1 MAKALLYLVIAHLI
15 FIQMYLFQ
23 SVNLN
28 RDILIEW
35 LGDKINSD
43 EINLSGKNIG
53 SVEAQTFNGL
63 VNLQAKDLP
72 VYLESYFTDAFGDNG
87 TLQRMKDLESRPLDD
102 MAQHQHK
109 ATKLELSWGSD
120 ETTKAHAIAVS
131 LQGKLRDRKEDPAD
145 AAEITKKEYLEWIT
159 YETRY
164 RLCSDQRP
172 PPSQAGGKKG
182 ATNNLLVVSLSCT

>member
-1 MAKALLYLVIAHLI
+1 MPKEIAGWPVAKYIALYLAS
-15 FIQMYLFQ
+15 QKSATQ
-23 SVNLN
+23 TKLN
-28 RDILIEW
+28 
-35 LGDKINSD
+35 KT
-43 EINLSGKNIG
+43 
-53 SVEAQTFNGL
+53 EARVLEN
-63 VNLQAKDLP
+63 DLP

-87 TLQRMKDLESRPLDD
+87 TLQRMEDLESRPLDD

-120 ETTKAHAIAVS
+120 ETTKAHAIAKS

-145 AAEITKKEYLEWIT
+145 AAEITNEEYLEWIT

-164 RLCSDQRP
+164 RICSEQRP
-172 PPSQAGGKKG
+172 PPSQILSKRG